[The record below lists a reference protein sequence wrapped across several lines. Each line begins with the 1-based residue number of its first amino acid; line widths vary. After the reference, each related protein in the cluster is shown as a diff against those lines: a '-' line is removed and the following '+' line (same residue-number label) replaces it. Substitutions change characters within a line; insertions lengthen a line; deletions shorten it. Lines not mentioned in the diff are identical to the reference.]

1 MTEESSQRPAGIP
14 GVDDGGSHFKAN
26 LPDMPADNVFVFG
39 QPGQVSQFL
48 KAEKGLFDWIGRN
61 STNEMFNY
69 IKKGVAPTFPEPKEP
84 AGDKPDDKPSTAQL
98 EKYKMQLKMS
108 MEKEEKFTQDKG
120 RLFRS
125 IKSLCS
131 PALQHKL
138 EANTKYPPL
147 DDAHDLRG
155 LMDLIKEIVYGT
167 DEGKEPYWTMQ
178 AAMVKLHTIYQQ
190 DRESTGDFHD
200 RFNAQLKVTESI
212 WGPLTPS
219 VMKGKPTAQ
228 QDEAR
233 EAYLA
238 RLFLRGLN
246 QKRFSRDIED
256 LGNDYVSGNDNYPKD
271 VASALSWITNR
282 SSGKQLRPNQNK
294 RNNAHNAHNTDD
306 EGADARSFQHH
317 QQPTQSQNDDDND
330 DGSTGSQSTA
340 SGHTHNQGNTKISN
354 SRKSSHGRISWAT

>member
-1 MTEESSQRPAGIP
+1 M
-14 GVDDGGSHFKAN
+14 DNGGSQFKAN
-26 LPDMPADNVFVFG
+26 PPDMPSDNVFVFG
-39 QPGQVSQFL
+39 QPGQVPQFL
-48 KAEKGLFDWIGRN
+48 KAEKGLHDWIGRN

-69 IKKGVAPTFPEPKEP
+69 IKKGVTPTFPEPAEP
-84 AGDKPDDKPSTAQL
+84 AGDKPEDKPSTAQI

-138 EANTKYPPL
+138 EANKNYPPL
-147 DDAHDLRG
+147 DDANDLRG
-155 LMDLIKEIVYGT
+155 LMNLIKEIVYGT
-167 DEGKEPYWTMQ
+167 DEGKAPYWKMQ

-190 DRESTGDFHD
+190 DRKSTGDFHD

-212 WGPLTPS
+212 WGPLIPS
-219 VMKGKPTAQ
+219 VMKGKPTGQ

-233 EAYLA
+233 EAYIA

-246 QKRFSRDIED
+246 RKRFNKDIEE

-282 SSGKQLRPNQNK
+282 SSGKPPQPNPTKKN
-294 RNNAHNAHNTDD
+294 NTDD

-317 QQPTQSQNDDDND
+317 QQPTQSQNDNDND
-330 DGSTGSQSTA
+330 DSSTGSHSTA

-354 SRKSSHGRISWAT
+354 SRKSSHGRVSWAT